1 MAEKLMDVCAWG
13 SAATSG
19 ASRNA
24 TAPTNTA
31 FTRMGRAVEEK
42 KGAKATMP
50 LMRTR
55 ASVIALRNVGQ
66 SVMHLPQAELAE
78 LAALR
83 AC

>member
-1 MAEKLMDVCAWG
+1 
-13 SAATSG
+13 
-19 ASRNA
+19 
-24 TAPTNTA
+24 
-31 FTRMGRAVEEK
+31 MGRAVDEK